1 MEAPGGARVGWT
13 KGPTLPTWLAPTLPA
28 EVKVASPSGQFVL
41 GFGVAVVTFSQGHQV
56 LSELVWD

>member
-13 KGPTLPTWLAPTLPA
+13 EGSTPPTWLAPTLPA

-41 GFGVAVVTFSQGHQV
+41 GFDVAVVTSSRGHQV
-56 LSELVWD
+56 LSDLVWD